1 MHTMDGLDVAP
12 DLINELGELLQVHC
26 GTILCVL
33 HILNA
38 LHQRILQLSLNLV
51 GGCFYLPIKAALSMR
66 DRMARL
72 LGALS
77 AQQVLPQP
85 SGSMRRWATSRA
97 YSETAGAVS
106 LLSCDAACSGRWCG
120 AGVDR

>member
-51 GGCFYLPIKAALSMR
+51 GGGGGGGGGGSSAAHTK
-66 DRMARL
+66 
-72 LGALS
+72 
-77 AQQVLPQP
+77 QK
-85 SGSMRRWATSRA
+85 
-97 YSETAGAVS
+97 
-106 LLSCDAACSGRWCG
+106 
-120 AGVDR
+120 